1 MAAYKGMSS
10 AKGGVVG
17 MLEVIVSD
25 FARLFADTEAS
36 ETAAA
41 TEYDQFM
48 SDAKASKKSKH
59 DLEFKTKLKKDQA
72 QFDKGEVTKDLEATQ
87 EELDKALAYQEHLKP
102 VCLEVHVSYE
112 ERAARRKEEIE
123 ALKEAYNILDQK
135 A

>member
-72 QFDKGEVTKDLEATQ
+72 QFDKGELKKDLSSTQ
-87 EELDKALAYQEHLKP
+87 EELDKVLAYQQHLKP
-102 VCLEVHVSYE
+102 VCLEVHVSYA
-112 ERAARRKEEIE
+112 ERVE
-123 ALKEAYNILDQK
+123 
-135 A
+135 